1 MTRNT
6 NADGKAAAAKGFPD
20 PINTPLL
27 TALLPFIFSLSPSD
41 VVLPRPLPVLRV
53 QVGYVSF
60 HPTALSLVP
69 VRYGVSRPWG
79 TLLNIAAC

>member
-20 PINTPLL
+20 PINPPLL

-41 VVLPRPLPVLRV
+41 VVSPRRLQVLCE
-53 QVGYVSF
+53 QVGYVKF
-60 HPTALSLVP
+60 HPTALSLAP
-69 VRYGVSRPWG
+69 V
-79 TLLNIAAC
+79 